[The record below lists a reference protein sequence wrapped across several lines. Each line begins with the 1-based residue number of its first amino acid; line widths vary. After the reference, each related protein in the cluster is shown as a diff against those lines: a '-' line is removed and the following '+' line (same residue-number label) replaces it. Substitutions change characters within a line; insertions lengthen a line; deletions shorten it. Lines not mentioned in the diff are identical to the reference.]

1 MPAVIETHL
10 STYTLALGL
19 DPLSQALR
27 EQGYRSIS
35 VGLRTAQLDGALY
48 DLSPEAQA
56 ALASWLDGEHRAP
69 GPPHDSTEL
78 AAQIH
83 LARNSG
89 GSTLVGRGGSMR
101 LVLRRVWWSLTWGL
115 VGGLLLMLLA
125 SLIAPGGATGMS

>member
-56 ALASWLDGEHRAP
+56 ALASWLDGDRWP
-69 GPPHDSTEL
+69 L
-78 AAQIH
+78 
-83 LARNSG
+83 N
-89 GSTLVGRGGSMR
+89 GRVR
-101 LVLRRVWWSLTWGL
+101 LVRRTIRGES
-115 VGGLLLMLLA
+115 
-125 SLIAPGGATGMS
+125 